1 VAVASTGAYASLH
14 LAPDR
19 QPHQHP
25 TAQFLSPKQQRQSTE
40 GINANNPNAKC
51 ENRNDKLEVD
61 SKPESECLHPETH
74 LSTRARARTNTHT
87 HTYTQTDG
95 QVENIMPCLSQRD
108 PTLLVTKIP
117 GLFPD
122 PRRIFPGPCHKPA
135 TFKYRD
141 KDNSSY

>member
-19 QPHQHP
+19 QPHQYP
-25 TAQFLSPKQQRQSTE
+25 TAQFLSPKQQCQSTE

-74 LSTRARARTNTHT
+74 LSTRARACMHARTHARTHTHT

-95 QVENIMPCLSQRD
+95 QVENIMPCLYQRD
-108 PTLLVTKIP
+108 PTLLVTKNS
-117 GLFPD
+117 
-122 PRRIFPGPCHKPA
+122 RTFPGPQKNFSGTLP
-135 TFKYRD
+135 
-141 KDNSSY
+141 